1 MAGREYPGD
10 ESNTAEVIGCSVRG
24 QKNVDEDIPCQDGHE
39 KRVLPNQR
47 YVIAAADGLGSASLS
62 HVGSQTAT
70 QAVVEYVEESLPAT
84 GVLDAETLRPL
95 LANAFA
101 HARERIREK
110 ATQLGEPVSRLNT
123 TLLVAVGGPGGV
135 AGAAVGDGGVVCH
148 RGGQT
153 GLVIPREDT
162 EYENKTIPLQSD
174 DWNESYRFGWVPD
187 VDAAAVFSDGLD
199 GVAWDGPRSVS
210 DQLFDQVFGN
220 VRDFSDLT
228 ELETFLADFLDSETL
243 RKSSRD
249 DKTLVVGALPSSEWT
264 EGTAVGSQVGLSASS
279 GGGDG
284 TDVGD
289 EDSTGAGGET
299 SPADAGR
306 IAGTPG
312 GSTGVGGD
320 ASGAPR
326 QQPANVGTY
335 GGTAS
340 GVDEQL
346 GRNQRSRNV
355 LRIGAVA
362 LGVVVVTLLAGFL
375 FLGGDGGGESEPT
388 IDITMAELQG
398 EQGLVVE
405 GTVSDFDEPTDFN
418 VSVVREGNE
427 ETIARNDD
435 ITADNES
442 LETTLEPRELG
453 EFDFY
458 GDTPYRVSIEAGDTA
473 ASTSLERGELA
484 LDIESERL
492 DAVGPGPEGSI
503 NLDVSVTQGGVPVH
517 EVRPDDVRFDQGSI
531 LDRADDDGET
541 GGEFSVR
548 PARSDATRDGET
560 TVIAEFEGAV
570 DRATVEL
577 LDPAVAIQWE
587 HDSVAAGE
595 EYELEAD
602 AFDEFGSEI
611 VDATFEWSA
620 SEDGVISSN
629 DNFSTNRPG
638 TYNITAE
645 AEDTNAE
652 SETTVTVEAADPRDV
667 TIETDPKVTATDNSI
682 RGPPAVNATDEFDNP
697 VEDVE
702 VTVTVPADNTSVSG
716 ETSVDTDENGVATFE
731 SVRIPEQGAYKL
743 TFEAEDVEDDAET
756 RSFDVRTPSNISV
769 AQEPPDTNVSEEM
782 EPAPAANVTD
792 DDGNVVPGV
801 DVTVKAT
808 DEDDDSVDIDG
819 DTTVSTDDQG
829 IATFDDLEF
838 TEEGEYTLTF
848 TVEGIDD
855 IDETTGS
862 VEVENE

>member
-24 QKNVDEDIPCQDGHE
+24 QKNVDKDIPCQDGHQ

-62 HVGSQTAT
+62 HIGSQTAT
-70 QAVVEYVEESLPAT
+70 QAAVEYVEESLPAT

-95 LANAFA
+95 LASAFV

-210 DQLFDQVFGN
+210 DQLFNQVFSN

-264 EGTAVGSQVGLSASS
+264 EGAAVGSQVGLSASS
-279 GGGDG
+279 GGGG
-284 TDVGD
+284 TDIGD
-289 EDSTGAGGET
+289 ENSTGAGGET
-299 SPADAGR
+299 SPADADR
-306 IAGTPG
+306 IAGNP
-312 GSTGVGGD
+312 STGVGGD

-340 GVDEQL
+340 GVNEQL

-355 LRIGAVA
+355 RKIGAVA
-362 LGVVVVTLLAGFL
+362 LGVVIVTLLAGFL

-398 EQGLVVE
+398 ERGVVVE
-405 GTVSDFDEPTDFN
+405 GTVSDIDESTGLN
-418 VSVVREGNE
+418 VSVVQETDQE
-427 ETIARNDD
+427 EMARSDG
-435 ITADNES
+435 IRTDNGT
-442 LETTLEPRELG
+442 LETELEPTKLSDG
-453 EFDFY
+453 FDY
-458 GDTPYRVSIEAGDTA
+458 YDGTDYRVSVEAGDVTA
-473 ASTSLERGELA
+473 NTSLQRGELE
-484 LDIESERL
+484 LDVESERL
-492 DAVGPGPEGSI
+492 DEGGPEGSV
-503 NLDVSVTQGGVPVH
+503 NLNVTVTQGGVPVH
-517 EVRPDDVRFDQGSI
+517 EVRLDDVSLDQASTLG
-531 LDRADDDGET
+531 RADEGGGDTE
-541 GGEFSVR
+541 GGEFTVR
-548 PARSDATRDGET
+548 PARSEEAGDDET
-560 TVIAEFEGAV
+560 TIIAEFEGAV
-570 DRATVEL
+570 GRTTVEL
-577 LDPAVAIQWE
+577 LDPAVEIQWDE
-587 HDSVAAGE
+587 SDSVTAGE
-595 EYELEAD
+595 ERNFSAE
-602 AFDEFGSEI
+602 AFDEFGSQI
-611 VDATFEWSA
+611 DNPRFDWGG
-620 SEDGVISSN
+620 DRVISSGGE
-629 DNFSTNRPG
+629 FSTNRAG
-638 TYNITAE
+638 THKITAVLV
-645 AEDTNAE
+645 DTNAE
-652 SETTVTVEAADPRDV
+652 SETTVTVEAAEPDDV
-667 TIETDPKVTATDNSI
+667 DIKTKPSDTATDSAI
-682 RGPPAVNATDEFDNP
+682 RGPPAVNVTDEFDNP
-697 VEDVE
+697 VEDVN

-716 ETSVDTDENGVATFE
+716 ETDTDENGVATFE
-731 SVRIPEQGAYKL
+731 NVSISEPGEYNL
-743 TFEAEDVEDDAET
+743 TFAAEDVEDDAET
-756 RSFDVRTPSNISV
+756 GSFDIRAPSNISV
-769 AQEPPDTNVSEEM
+769 AEEM
-782 EPAPAANVTD
+782 DPPPAANVTD
-792 DDGNVVPGV
+792 DDGNAVPGV
-801 DVTVKAT
+801 DVTVKPT

-819 DTTVSTDDQG
+819 DRTVSTDDQG

-848 TVEGIDD
+848 TVEGMDD

-862 VEVENE
+862 VEVQK